1 MKLPQLSA
9 VNVITNNAIAA
20 RFWMIIA
27 IALAI
32 TATVAPYFTIQAM
45 KQQEKVVILDPSGSL
60 IYSPLLGFEEAGQ
73 LNAYHVRLAC
83 LSFLQRNPRG
93 LDLPELYQ
101 KIYIE
106 PARSYGRKLINN
118 TANEFSHKQIHQKVE
133 LTTIRILETKKISDS
148 NGAVYEAIV
157 VHANGNLIKTGI
169 VNDLE
174 FREPAKFQMELVLIR
189 NPNLLQGGMLPLV
202 VYQLNYKEKLL

>member
-1 MKLPQLSA
+1 MKLPQLNA

-20 RFWMIIA
+20 RFWMILSTIF
-27 IALAI
+27 II
-32 TATVAPYFTIQAM
+32 TATATPYFTIQAM
-45 KQQEKVVILDPSGSL
+45 KQKEKVVILDPSGSL

-83 LSFLQRNPRG
+83 LSFLQRNPKG

-106 PARSYGRKLINN
+106 PARSYGRKLINS
-118 TANEFSHKQIHQKVE
+118 TANEFSNKQIHQKVE
-133 LTTIRILETKKISDS
+133 LTAIRILETKKISDS
-148 NGAVYEAIV
+148 NGAAYEAIV

-174 FREPAKFQMELVLIR
+174 FREPATFQMELVLIR

-202 VYQLNYKEKLL
+202 VYQLTYKERLL

>member
-1 MKLPQLSA
+1 MKFPKFNA
-9 VNVITNNAIAA
+9 VDVITNNAIAA

-32 TATVAPYFTIQAM
+32 TASIAPYFTIQAM
-45 KQQEKVVILDPSGSL
+45 KQKEKVVILDPSGSL

-93 LDLPELYQ
+93 LDLPELYE
-101 KIYIE
+101 KVFIE
-106 PARSYGRKLINN
+106 PARSYGKRLINS
-118 TANEFSHKQIHQKVE
+118 TANEFSQKQIHQKVE
-133 LTTIRILETKKISDS
+133 LTTIKILETKKINDS
-148 NGAVYEAIV
+148 SGKTYETV
-157 VHANGNLIKTGI
+157 VVQALGNLVRTGI

-174 FREPAKFQMELVLIR
+174 FREPASFQMELVLIR
-189 NPNLLQGGMLPLV
+189 NQNLIQGGMLPLV
-202 VYQLNYKEKLL
+202 VYNLQYKEKLL

>member
-1 MKLPQLSA
+1 MKKFDA

-20 RFWMIIA
+20 RIWMM
-27 IALAI
+27 LAI
-32 TATVAPYFTIQAM
+32 VLGIGMAFTPYFTIQAM
-45 KQQEKVVILDPSGSL
+45 KQKEKVVILDPSGSL

-93 LDLPELYQ
+93 LDLPELYE
-101 KIYIE
+101 KVFIE
-106 PARSYGRKLINN
+106 PARSYGKKLINS
-118 TANEFSHKQIHQKVE
+118 TANEFSNKQIHQKVE

-169 VNDLE
+169 IRDLE

-202 VYQLNYKEKLL
+202 VYQLNYKEQLL

>member
-1 MKLPQLSA
+1 MKLPKLNA
-9 VNVITNNAIAA
+9 VTVITNNAIAA
-20 RFWMIIA
+20 RVWMVIA
-27 IALAI
+27 IVLAV
-32 TATVAPYFTIQAM
+32 TASASPYFTIQAM
-45 KQQEKVVILDPSGSL
+45 KQKEKVVILDPSGSL
-60 IYSPLLGFEEAGQ
+60 IYSPLLGFEESGQ

-83 LSFLQRNPRG
+83 LSFLQRNPRR

-106 PARSYGRKLINN
+106 PARSYGRQLINS
-118 TANEFSHKQIHQKVE
+118 TANEFSQKQIHQKVE

-148 NGAVYEAIV
+148 NGAVYEAVV